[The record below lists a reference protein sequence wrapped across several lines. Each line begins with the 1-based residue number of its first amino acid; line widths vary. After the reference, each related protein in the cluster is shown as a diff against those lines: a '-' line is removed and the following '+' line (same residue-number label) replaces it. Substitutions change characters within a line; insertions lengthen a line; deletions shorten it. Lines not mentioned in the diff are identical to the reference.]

1 MTKLY
6 LSTFMKI
13 KSDINV
19 DTHTSLPLPIKTGWV
34 GGYHIEL
41 SIVLVYIQV
50 ILKSLRYKLDW
61 TL

>member
-6 LSTFMKI
+6 LYKFIKI
-13 KSDINV
+13 KGDINV
-19 DTHTSLPLPIKTGWV
+19 DTHTSLPFVIKTGWV

-50 ILKSLRYKLDW
+50 ILKSLRYKL
-61 TL
+61 